1 MSAQTTSCPDNVSAH
16 VSKVILHTASTNII
30 ITLSWVRISVI
41 LLAYYKTCVLLFT
54 EPDAQ
59 LNPKKKVFEQVQVD
73 LSTGDTLVAQYKG
86 SNLRTD
92 LGEITVK
99 TLASCSIK

>member
-1 MSAQTTSCPDNVSAH
+1 MDLFLYLTF
-16 VSKVILHTASTNII
+16 LHFTNLI
-30 ITLSWVRISVI
+30 
-41 LLAYYKTCVLLFT
+41 

-73 LSTGDTLVAQYKG
+73 LSIGDTLVAQYKG
-86 SNLRTD
+86 NNLRTD

>member
-1 MSAQTTSCPDNVSAH
+1 MFLYV
-16 VSKVILHTASTNII
+16 
-30 ITLSWVRISVI
+30 
-41 LLAYYKTCVLLFT
+41 

-73 LSTGDTLVAQYKG
+73 LSIGDTLVAQYKG
-86 SNLRTD
+86 KNLRTD

>member
-1 MSAQTTSCPDNVSAH
+1 M
-16 VSKVILHTASTNII
+16 
-30 ITLSWVRISVI
+30 TL
-41 LLAYYKTCVLLFT
+41 LTLT

-86 SNLRTD
+86 NNLRTD
-92 LGEITVK
+92 LGEITVR
-99 TLASCSIK
+99 TLASCNIK

>member
-1 MSAQTTSCPDNVSAH
+1 MMYACAKQVLASY
-16 VSKVILHTASTNII
+16 ILEFIMDSFLYLTFLHFINLI
-30 ITLSWVRISVI
+30 
-41 LLAYYKTCVLLFT
+41 

-73 LSTGDTLVAQYKG
+73 LSIGDTLVAQYKG
-86 SNLRTD
+86 NNLKTD

>member
-1 MSAQTTSCPDNVSAH
+1 VSAQFEELVLVYFWCSECPYVFIFLVLNFVKIVSIFH
-16 VSKVILHTASTNII
+16 LIDS
-30 ITLSWVRISVI
+30 
-41 LLAYYKTCVLLFT
+41 T

-86 SNLRTD
+86 NKLRTD

-99 TLASCSIK
+99 TLASCNIK